1 MTSRNT
7 MKMDLS
13 PARRRLVELMQR
25 LNFGRLE
32 GLRVRNGEPFFDPPP
47 RVIRSVKLGGDN
59 GLRREAS
66 KEDFSIKAKVIE
78 LFDILDQI
86 GNGVI
91 ERIDIA
97 EGLPCSMTYQ
107 EDAA

>member
-1 MTSRNT
+1 MNALKS
-7 MKMDLS
+7 DLT
-13 PARRRLVELMQR
+13 PARKRLIELAQR
-25 LNFGRLE
+25 VNFGRIENLC
-32 GLRVRNGEPFFDPPP
+32 VREGEPVFDPPP